1 MPKSEIS
8 WDLSELFP
16 STTDPAVHK
25 AIDTANKMAM
35 NLERNYHGRIK
46 DFSARELLTCIREFE
61 TFLAKLE
68 GISLFAGLSFAANMT
83 LPETQSLYDN
93 VKKAEAEIG
102 KMLAFFELEVGQLV
116 HGNRKIVS
124 DKILTSYR
132 HFLERLSR
140 EVPHQ
145 LSEIEE
151 QLIIEKDQFG
161 IRAWQDLQSKWL
173 NTRLFEAR
181 VEGKKKTF
189 SYGETNG
196 LLPHPDRKTRE
207 SANISIYRQ
216 LGEDGEIFSAAL
228 RSICNDWVTVCKR
241 RKYDSFMHA
250 SFIANDTDR
259 HIIDNLLKAVESHVN
274 LYRRYLRLKAKMM
287 KLPKLGCHDIV
298 APLPDAPKMEF
309 DYEKAKNLVIEAYN
323 AFDKE
328 YACSAKDMFDRNH
341 LDPSLR
347 FGKQNGAWCSSWYSG
362 KTAFILNNFNGSL
375 SDVYTMAHE
384 IGHATHDY
392 YWQQNQTILNG
403 RIPMIVAETASTF
416 GELLLTDLLLIKSKS
431 DKEKQAIICHVLDE
445 AGMAAFQVTARV
457 WFEQNLYEAIEKGEY
472 LGYKT
477 ICKLWTAARN
487 RIYGNSVKWFKEMD
501 AEWTMKPHYY
511 IPNFRFY
518 NYPYVYGQMFVYA
531 LYNMYRKEGKRF
543 VPKFKKILSAGSSMS
558 PIEIGRVVGVD
569 LAKADFWNLGLEQ
582 LGHFVQELEN
592 SQTGLDKTTRA
603 LQRRK

>member
-1 MPKSEIS
+1 MPKSEIP

-16 STTDPAVHK
+16 STTDPAVHE
-25 AIDTANKMAM
+25 AIDTANRMARD
-35 NLERNYHGRIK
+35 LERKYHGRIK
-46 DFSARELLTCIREFE
+46 DFSAKELLTCVREFE
-61 TFLAKLE
+61 TYLAKLE
-68 GISLFAGLSFAANMT
+68 GITLFAGLSFAANMT

-93 VKKAEAEIG
+93 VKKAEAKIG

-124 DKILTSYR
+124 DKILTGYR

-151 QLIIEKDQFG
+151 QLVIEKDQFG

-173 NTRLFEAR
+173 NTRMFEVR
-181 VEGKKKTF
+181 VEGKKKTL
-189 SYGETNG
+189 SYGEANG
-196 LLPHPDRKTRE
+196 LLPHPDRRTRE

-216 LGEDGEIFSAAL
+216 LGEDEEIFSAAL

-241 RKYDSFMHA
+241 RKHDSFMHA
-250 SFIANDTDR
+250 SFIANDTDK
-259 HIIDNLLKAVESHVN
+259 HIIDNLLKAIESHVN

-298 APLPDAPKMEF
+298 APLPDAPEMKF
-309 DYEKAKNLVIEAYN
+309 DYEKAKNLVIEAYS

-328 YACSAKDMFDRNH
+328 YACSAKDTFDRNH
-341 LDPSLR
+341 LDSSPR

-375 SDVYTMAHE
+375 NDVYTIAHE

-416 GELLLTDLLLIKSKS
+416 GELLLTDLLLTKSKS

-445 AGMAAFQVTARV
+445 VGMAAFQVTARV

-472 LGYKT
+472 LGYRT

-531 LYNMYRKEGKRF
+531 LHNMYRKEGKRF

-569 LAKADFWNLGLEQ
+569 VAKADFWNLGLEQ
-582 LGHFVQELEN
+582 LEHFVQELE
-592 SQTGLDKTTRA
+592 KTV
-603 LQRRK
+603 K

>member
-1 MPKSEIS
+1 MPKSEIP

-16 STTDPAVHK
+16 STTDPAVHE
-25 AIDTANKMAM
+25 AIDTANRMARD
-35 NLERNYHGRIK
+35 LERKYHGRIK
-46 DFSARELLTCIREFE
+46 DFSAKELLTCVREFE

-68 GISLFAGLSFAANMT
+68 GITLFAGLSFAANMT
-83 LPETQSLYDN
+83 LPETQSLYDV

-102 KMLAFFELEVGQLV
+102 KTLAFFELEVGQLV
-116 HGNRKIVS
+116 HGNQKIVS

-151 QLIIEKDQFG
+151 QLVIEKDQFG

-173 NTRLFEAR
+173 NTRMFEVR
-181 VEGKKKTF
+181 VEGKKKTL
-189 SYGETNG
+189 SYGEANG
-196 LLPHPDRKTRE
+196 LLLHPDRRTRE

-216 LGEDGEIFSAAL
+216 LGEDEEIFSAAL

-241 RKYDSFMHA
+241 RKHDSFMHA
-250 SFIANDTDR
+250 SFVANDTDK
-259 HIIDNLLKAVESHVN
+259 HIIDNLLKAIESHVN

-298 APLPDAPKMEF
+298 APLPEAPKMKLG
-309 DYEKAKNLVIEAYN
+309 YEKAKNLVIEAYS

-341 LDPSLR
+341 LDSSPR

-375 SDVYTMAHE
+375 NDVYTIAHE

-416 GELLLTDLLLIKSKS
+416 GELLLTDLLLTKSKS

-445 AGMAAFQVTARV
+445 VGMAAFQVTARV
-457 WFEQNLYEAIEKGEY
+457 WFEQNLYEAIEKGKY

-531 LYNMYRKEGKRF
+531 LYNMYRKEDKRF

-569 LAKADFWNLGLEQ
+569 VAKADFWNLGLEQ
-582 LGHFVQELEN
+582 LEHFVQELE
-592 SQTGLDKTTRA
+592 KTV
-603 LQRRK
+603 K

>member
-16 STTDPAVHK
+16 GTTDPAVHE

-35 NLERNYHGRIK
+35 DLERKYHGRIK
-46 DFSARELLTCIREFE
+46 DFSAKELLTCVREFE

-68 GISLFAGLSFAANMT
+68 GITLFAGLSFAANMT

-93 VKKAEAEIG
+93 VKKAEAKIG

-124 DKILTSYR
+124 DKILTGYR
-132 HFLERLSR
+132 HVLERLGR

-173 NTRLFEAR
+173 NTRMFEVR
-181 VEGKKKTF
+181 VEGKKKTL
-189 SYGETNG
+189 SYGEANG
-196 LLPHPDRKTRE
+196 LLPHPDRRTRE

-241 RKYDSFMHA
+241 RKHDSFMHA
-250 SFIANDTDR
+250 SFVANDTDR

-298 APLPDAPKMEF
+298 APLPDAPEMKF
-309 DYEKAKNLVIEAYN
+309 DYEKAKNLVIEAYS

-341 LDPSLR
+341 LDSSPR

-375 SDVYTMAHE
+375 NDVYTMAHE

-531 LYNMYRKEGKRF
+531 LHNMYRKEGKRF

-569 LAKADFWNLGLEQ
+569 VAKADFWNLGLEQ
-582 LGHFVQELEN
+582 LQHFVQELE
-592 SQTGLDKTTRA
+592 KTV
-603 LQRRK
+603 K